1 MVDLA
6 ATFGVTLD
14 HWQENV
20 LQAAMGERSDG
31 RWAAKRVGLSV
42 PRQNGKS
49 ELILA
54 RALAG
59 AILFGEKTIII
70 SAHQQDTSRQIFNRF
85 LELRE
90 LSPEL
95 NARVVKVM
103 EAFNREHIKFTSGAT
118 IEFKARSGPGGR
130 GFSADLLLL
139 DEAQI
144 LDMRRWV
151 SINSTMSA
159 RKNPQVWLT
168 GTPPTPEDDG
178 SVFEAIRRGASK
190 SSDTAWLEWAADPTA
205 DPALIETRASANPAW
220 HERINHDIVQG
231 EYETYPPD
239 RFALDRLGI
248 WASELRAS
256 VLPSWRDR
264 VAELPDE
271 PVITGLGI
279 AADLDATWLSL
290 GAVID
295 AEVPVL
301 AIPEGMRVRVSDR
314 AWFVSE
320 VARIADERG
329 CPVAIDKKG
338 PAAFLIP
345 DLVAAGVPLIEF
357 GLEDFIQASVDLVDA
372 IESGAAAQDD
382 DPDLNAAVA
391 AAGWR
396 TIGDRRVFGR
406 KSGDISS
413 LEAVAIALHAFKTA
427 EVDVWGGYS

>member
-6 ATFGVTLD
+6 STFGVTLD
-14 HWQENV
+14 PWQENV

-159 RKNPQVWLT
+159 RDNPQIWLT

-178 SVFEAIRRGASK
+178 SVFESVRAGAGK
-190 SSDTAWLEWAADPTA
+190 SSNTAWVEWAADPAA
-205 DPALIETRASANPAW
+205 DPGAVETLASANPAW
-220 HERINHDIVQG
+220 FTRINHDVVQG
-231 EYETYPPD
+231 EFETYPPD

-248 WASELRAS
+248 WASDLRAT
-256 VLPSWRDR
+256 VMPNWPHLA
-264 VAELPDE
+264 AERPDAA
-271 PVITGLGI
+271 PAALGI
-279 AADLDATWLSL
+279 ASDPDQTWLAL
-290 GAVID
+290 GAVLASEKPHLGIVMRVPVAERAQFL
-295 AEVPVL
+295 AEV
-301 AIPEGMRVRVSDR
+301 VRISGTY
-314 AWFVSE
+314 
-320 VARIADERG
+320 G
-329 CPVAIDKKG
+329 CPVLIDKNG
-338 PAAFLIP
+338 PASFLLP
-345 DLVAAGVPLIEF
+345 DLSDAMVPLEPV
-357 GLEDFIQASVDLVDA
+357 GLDRFVQASVDLVLA
-372 IESGAAAQDD
+372 VAAGEVEHGNYDE
-382 DPDLNAAVA
+382 LNAAVA

-396 TIGDRRVFGR
+396 KVGDRQVFAR
-406 KSGDISS
+406 RNGDISA
-413 LEAVAIALHAFKTA
+413 LEAVALALHGADSA
-427 EVDVWGGYS
+427 LNYDVMGSVL